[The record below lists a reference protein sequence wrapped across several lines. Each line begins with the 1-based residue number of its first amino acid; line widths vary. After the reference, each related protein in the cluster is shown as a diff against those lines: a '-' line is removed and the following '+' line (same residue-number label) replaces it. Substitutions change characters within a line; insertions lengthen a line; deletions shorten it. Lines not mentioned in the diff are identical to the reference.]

1 MCRWRVVTV
10 NAGRKAAGP
19 EGIESLMCALATAGM
34 AWDAVYVTELDG
46 IRSEQVSSGRT
57 RAGHVWH
64 RHYPGAGS
72 CAMAWVIHRRCTATC
87 TGVRWRG
94 RAGAL
99 RLRPPRVHDGSCT
112 HKVTLS
118 ATFVGVHG
126 GLTPEALSASIAD
139 ATILYR
145 KRIRPGSG
153 ILVGDINV
161 VQLPATSADPFGRN
175 KARSEHHREERER
188 SCEACA
194 SPLN

>member
-34 AWDAVYVTELDG
+34 AWDALYVKELDG
-46 IRSEQVSSGRT
+46 IRSGHVSSGRT

-99 RLRPPRVHDGSCT
+99 RLRPTRVHDGSCT
-112 HKVTLS
+112 QSHTQRHFRRSPQRLD
-118 ATFVGVHG
+118 AG
-126 GLTPEALSASIAD
+126 GLVGQHRWRHDSVQTTHP
-139 ATILYR
+139 T
-145 KRIRPGSG
+145 RPRDSG
-153 ILVGDINV
+153 RRHQCRPVAGD
-161 VQLPATSADPFGRN
+161 LR
-175 KARSEHHREERER
+175 RSLREKQG
-188 SCEACA
+188 
-194 SPLN
+194 